1 MTADERDMTARKVS
15 AHARTSQRWP
25 VARPARAFTGQRQ
38 PSRCYRTARA
48 YRAGRLI
55 CGCVHVTISLDDR
68 LGLTQRERRL
78 VHVRFYE
85 PLDDALRAELAHLVH
100 RRGAAARR
108 VADTLDAIEL
118 AIDDPSL
125 EPQHITGHLQPPHV
139 RHRHPRGIEFG
150 LRETERPR

>member
-1 MTADERDMTARKVS
+1 
-15 AHARTSQRWP
+15 
-25 VARPARAFTGQRQ
+25 
-38 PSRCYRTARA
+38 
-48 YRAGRLI
+48 LI

-78 VHVRFYE
+78 VHVRFDE
-85 PLDDALRAELAHLVH
+85 PLDDALRAELAQLVR

-118 AIDDPSL
+118 AIDDPSH
-125 EPQHITGHLQPPHV
+125 ERQRITGHLQPPHA